1 MGRRNIFII
10 DVQGYSH
17 DHSFIIKELTITQ
30 LYSENV
36 YHFLV
41 KPPFDRAILSNDEQR
56 CISWLENSHHK
67 IKWEDG
73 NCEYG
78 EVFSDLRKTIR
89 NADIIYVKGSEKTLF
104 IQSVTG
110 KFTIDLD
117 KLDCPKASRLPI
129 PKLWDRLTCSYYNH
143 STCDV
148 KCSLLQAL
156 KFKEWLLNRFENG
169 MDECD
174 L

>member
-1 MGRRNIFII
+1 MGRNIFII

-17 DHSFIIKELTITQ
+17 DRSFIIKELTIIQ

-36 YHFLV
+36 HHFLV
-41 KPPFDRAILSNDEQR
+41 KPPFDKAILPSDEQKS
-56 CISWLENSHHK
+56 ILWLENFHHK

-73 NCEYG
+73 SHEYG

-89 NADIIYVKGSEKTLF
+89 DADIIYVKGSEKALF
-104 IQSVTG
+104 IQSITG

-117 KLDCPKASRLPI
+117 KLHCPKANQLPI
-129 PKLWDRLTCSYYNH
+129 PKLWSKLTCSYYNH

-156 KFKEWLLNRFENG
+156 KFKEWLLNLFDEG
-169 MDECD
+169 FDECD